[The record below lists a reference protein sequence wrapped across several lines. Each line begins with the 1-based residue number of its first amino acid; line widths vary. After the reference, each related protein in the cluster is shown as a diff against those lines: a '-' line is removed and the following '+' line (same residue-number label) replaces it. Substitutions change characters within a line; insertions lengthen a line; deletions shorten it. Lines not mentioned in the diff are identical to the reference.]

1 MSSFNGPN
9 LKHDETLMIKS
20 CEYLF
25 GLLSVS
31 LALIQSSITEDM
43 RAVDAVIRK
52 SLHSEVV
59 LINQVA
65 DYIINSGGKR
75 LRPSLVLL
83 SAGVFGKIEPRHHQ
97 LAAVIEFIHTATL
110 LHDDVV
116 DESALR
122 RGRATANTLFG
133 NAASVL
139 VGDFVYSRAF
149 QMMVGVQNM
158 RVMDILAEA
167 TNVIAEGEVLQLLNI
182 NDADISDD
190 EYLRVIHYKTAK
202 LFEAAT
208 RLGAVICEASA
219 EDENAMAEYGMRL
232 GTAFQLIDD
241 VLDLSG
247 NSEDIGKNLGDDIA
261 EGKPTLPLLYA
272 MRHGNEHQSQLI
284 RQAIERGGLED
295 LPAVTQAVKE
305 TGALEYVRNIANQE
319 ANLACKAIQHLSST
333 PQHQALI
340 QLAEFSVNRTF

>member
-1 MSSFNGPN
+1 
-9 LKHDETLMIKS
+9 
-20 CEYLF
+20 
-25 GLLSVS
+25 VS

-75 LRPSLVLL
+75 LRPALVLL
-83 SAGVFGKIEPRHHQ
+83 SAGVFGKIETRHHE
-97 LAAVIEFIHTATL
+97 LAAVVEFIHTATL

-167 TNVIAEGEVLQLLNI
+167 TNIIAEGEVLQLLNI

-190 EYLRVIHYKTAK
+190 DYLRVIHYKTAK

-208 RLGAVICEASA
+208 RLGAVICQAST

-247 NSEDIGKNLGDDIA
+247 NSEDIGKSLGDDIA

-272 MRHGNEHQSQLI
+272 MRHGDAKQSQLI
-284 RQAIERGGLED
+284 RNAIEQGGLED
-295 LPAVTQAVKE
+295 FSAIIKAVEQ
-305 TGALEYVRNIANQE
+305 TGALDYVRNIAKQQAE
-319 ANLACKAIQHLSST
+319 LACKAIQHLPST

-340 QLAEFSVNRTF
+340 QLAEFSVSRTF

>member
-1 MSSFNGPN
+1 M
-9 LKHDETLMIKS
+9 
-20 CEYLF
+20 
-25 GLLSVS
+25 S
-31 LALIQSSITEDM
+31 LALIQSSINEDM

-75 LRPSLVLL
+75 LRPALVLL
-83 SAGVFGKIEPRHHQ
+83 SAGVFGKIETRHHE
-97 LAAVIEFIHTATL
+97 LAAVVEFIHTATL

-116 DESALR
+116 DESSLR

-149 QMMVGVQNM
+149 QMMVGIQNM

-167 TNVIAEGEVLQLLNI
+167 TNIIAEGEVLQLLNI

-190 EYLRVIHYKTAK
+190 DYLRVIHYKTAK

-208 RLGAVICEASA
+208 RLGAVICQASPN
-219 EDENAMAEYGMRL
+219 DENAMAEYGMRL
-232 GTAFQLIDD
+232 GTSFQLIDD

-272 MRHGNEHQSQLI
+272 MHHGDTKQNQLI
-284 RQAIERGGLED
+284 RNAIEQGGLED
-295 LPAVTQAVKE
+295 FSAIIQAVKQ
-305 TGALEYVRNIANQE
+305 TGALDYVRDIAKQE
-319 ANLACKAIQHLSST
+319 AELACKAIQHLPST

-340 QLAEFSVNRTF
+340 QLAEFSVSRTF